1 MFQLYLAYICS
12 IMANNN
18 QPEGGNQ
25 LEIELPEDI
34 ADGMYCNLAVITHS
48 NTEFILDMIRVVP
61 GAPKAKVKSR
71 IIMTPHHAK
80 RLLNALG
87 DNMRKYEENFGSV
100 EIDDMP
106 FDNFPMNFGG
116 PTGEA

>member
-1 MFQLYLAYICS
+1 
-12 IMANNN
+12 MANNN
-18 QPEGGNQ
+18 HPEGGNQ

-71 IIMTPHHAK
+71 IIMTPHHVK

-87 DNMRKYEENFGSV
+87 DNMRKFEENFGNV
-100 EIDDMP
+100 DIDDMH

>member
-1 MFQLYLAYICS
+1 MKNI
-12 IMANNN
+12 NEN
-18 QPEGGNQ
+18 QGQQ

-48 NTEFILDMIRVVP
+48 HTEFIFDFIRVVP
-61 GAPKAKVKSR
+61 GVPKAKVKSR

-80 RLLNALG
+80 RLLGALS
-87 DNMRKYEENFGSV
+87 DNIRKFEENFGNV
-100 EIDDMP
+100 DIENMP
-106 FDNFPMNFGG
+106 FQEFPMNFGG